1 MKPKKLGNGK
11 ITALYE
17 RLSRDD
23 DLTGDSNSIINQ
35 KKMLE
40 DYAKANG
47 FTNCVHFT
55 DDGWSGG
62 SFDRPSWKRMIEG
75 IGKGEIAAVL
85 VKDLSRVGRDYLQVG
100 FYTEVMFREK
110 GVRFVAITNGVDS
123 DKRESS
129 EFAPFLNIM
138 NEWYIRDCSRKI
150 TSVLRARGMSG
161 KHTSNHCI
169 YGYKK
174 DPNDKDHW
182 IIDEEA
188 AEVVRRIYRMAI
200 EGKGPYEIARILAT
214 EKVERPSYYLAQRG
228 MGNHQSNYN
237 AADPYTWR
245 GGTVADILSKQEYM
259 GHTVNFRTYKESYK
273 DKRVKMTPKEDLV
286 IFENT
291 QEAIIDKETWERVQ
305 TLRKTIRR
313 TDSIGKAN
321 PLTGLMFCADCGAK
335 MYNHRGKAGNARDWA
350 GRPNGKKRPD
360 RDEYNCSRYDLG
372 NQHYDKYCTTHLIR
386 TAVVNELL
394 LEAIKGVCDYAL
406 NNEAEFMAQVCS
418 ASEDRQEKAARSI
431 RQRKQRNEKR
441 TDELTRLIR
450 KLYEDNV
457 SGRLSD
463 TLFEQM
469 LRDFEAELSDLTE
482 IVSQD
487 QQELER
493 ISRETINAEKFLSLV
508 RKYTDFSELTPA
520 MINEFVEKI
529 LVHQAQGKGA
539 SRIQEIEIFFNFVG
553 KVDIPHKEV
562 ELTEEEKAA
571 LAEQERRRAKKAEY
585 NRRYDDL
592 YRIPDGG
599 VIQVDYPDGRSFTA
613 KLEHLDDY
621 HFDMG
626 GLGNVFHICQFADVM
641 GRNHADFYPE
651 IQTQDNQGAWELGGK
666 GYIAIQS
673 CDDGWDYTLYHSD
686 FSVMDGGQVD
696 APELTIQEV
705 REQILEAH
713 HMEKGRRLLQDY
725 DFVMDRAAEAEE
737 LGANNRPS
745 TLEKLASLAGAK
757 EKCDVPECSPVGCRK
772 ARDAHEL

>member
-169 YGYKK
+169 YGYKKDPNDK

-394 LEAIKGVCDYAL
+394 LEAIKGVSDYAL

-585 NRRYDDL
+585 NRRY
-592 YRIPDGG
+592 
-599 VIQVDYPDGRSFTA
+599 
-613 KLEHLDDY
+613 
-621 HFDMG
+621 
-626 GLGNVFHICQFADVM
+626 
-641 GRNHADFYPE
+641 
-651 IQTQDNQGAWELGGK
+651 
-666 GYIAIQS
+666 
-673 CDDGWDYTLYHSD
+673 
-686 FSVMDGGQVD
+686 
-696 APELTIQEV
+696 
-705 REQILEAH
+705 
-713 HMEKGRRLLQDY
+713 MEKKRRQWKEQQEQEQAEQLPL
-725 DFVMDRAAEAEE
+725 AAEQKGEHIA
-737 LGANNRPS
+737 
-745 TLEKLASLAGAK
+745 
-757 EKCDVPECSPVGCRK
+757 
-772 ARDAHEL
+772 